1 VPTASARGP
10 TLYRPDVR
18 RALLP
23 LYALILVGEVA
34 WQQLVPLAP
43 DLKGSLGLDA
53 TRTGILLAATP
64 LAIVA
69 VSLPAGVATDRL
81 DAAWLT
87 VAATI
92 LCGAACVAQGMLS
105 DSYTA
110 LIICRI
116 VFGFGFAFIWTSGIA
131 WLADAAGIEHR
142 TRTLSITLA
151 LAGMSSFVGP
161 GFAGL
166 LAERAGPGLPFTLA
180 GIALLVLAFALV
192 GPARGS
198 ARETIESVPLREWIG
213 RTLGSRVAVAG
224 LVTMT
229 AGGLAMSAINLL
241 VPLDLNADGIGSAGI
256 GAIYAASACF
266 FTLTSIV
273 GARLGNRIAS
283 PVLGG
288 VTLLGLAGLTVL
300 PFLREDLASITGFLL
315 ARAPFTALLFAS
327 AFAVALVGADEVC
340 VGRGAMMGLLNLVW
354 AAASFAGPPLAGA
367 LRDSSGRQAAWIA
380 LTALLVAGAPVGLRA
395 GRNRRGMVAAPPSP

>member
-1 VPTASARGP
+1 MRR
-10 TLYRPDVR
+10 TLL
-18 RALLP
+18 A

-43 DLKGSLGLDA
+43 DLKEALGLDA

-69 VSLPAGVATDRL
+69 VSLPAGLATDRL
-81 DAAWLT
+81 SAAWLT

-92 LCGAACVAQGMLS
+92 VCGVACVAQGVLS
-105 DSYTA
+105 DSYVA
-110 LIICRI
+110 LIVCRI
-116 VFGFGFAFIWTSGIA
+116 VFGLGFAFIWTSGIT
-131 WLADAAGIEHR
+131 WLTEAAGIEHR
-142 TRTLSITLA
+142 ARTLSIMIA
-151 LAGMSSFVGP
+151 LAGISSFLGP

-166 LAERAGPGLPFTLA
+166 LAERTGPGLPFTLA
-180 GIALLVLAFALV
+180 GLALLALALGLA
-192 GPARGS
+192 GS
-198 ARETIESVPLREWIG
+198 ARSVARVAVEHTPLRDSIG
-213 RTLGSRVAVAG
+213 RAVRSPLAVAG

-241 VPLDLNADGIGSAGI
+241 VPLDLDAGGLGSAGI
-256 GAIYAASACF
+256 GGAYAAAACF
-266 FTLTSIV
+266 FTTASIV

-288 VTLLGLAGLTVL
+288 VTLLGLGALTLL
-300 PFLREDLASITGFLL
+300 PLVRDDPHSIIAFLL

-327 AFAVALVGADEVC
+327 AFAVALVGSDQIG

-367 LRDSSGRQAAWIA
+367 LRDSGGRDFAWIA
-380 LTALLVAGAPVGLRA
+380 LTVLLVAAAPVGLRA
-395 GRNRRGMVAAPPSP
+395 GRNLHSDREIAAVPPSP